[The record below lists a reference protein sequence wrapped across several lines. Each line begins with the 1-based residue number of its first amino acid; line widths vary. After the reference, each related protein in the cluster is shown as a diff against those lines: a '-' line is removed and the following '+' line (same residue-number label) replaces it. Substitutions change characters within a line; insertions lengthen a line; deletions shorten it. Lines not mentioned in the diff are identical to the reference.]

1 MILAREN
8 LLNIKQIQRE
18 LMALGDRR
26 MANNV
31 TQMADY
37 YQLCQLAVNEIGTKL
52 DNLDADYAIHYD
64 HNPIHH
70 MEERMKDPRS
80 LQGKLRR
87 KGLAPS
93 ITSVYNHIFDL
104 GGIRVVTNYLND
116 VYTVANNLIAQSDVE
131 LLKRKD
137 YIKHPKS
144 SGYRSLHLVVTV
156 PVFQASGVKIAPVE
170 VQIRTVGMDMW
181 ASLEH
186 KLRYKTSVST
196 EQVAHYGK
204 QLHDYADE
212 LTDIE
217 ENMQAIFYQLD
228 GKMALPET
236 VDTFDAP
243 DVDEA
248 DTTTKE
254 A

>member
-1 MILAREN
+1 M
-8 LLNIKQIQRE
+8 
-18 LMALGDRR
+18 
-26 MANNV
+26 
-31 TQMADY
+31 
-37 YQLCQLAVNEIGTKL
+37 
-52 DNLDADYAIHYD
+52 
-64 HNPIHH
+64 
-70 MEERMKDPRS
+70 
-80 LQGKLRR
+80 
-87 KGLAPS
+87 
-93 ITSVYNHIFDL
+93 YNHIFDL

-137 YIKHPKS
+137 YIKHPKP